1 MTRHAPSGLKLRLRP
16 EFLLCLAI
24 PDTLTLPPTHD
35 RPAMNEALRIT
46 LGLATATIGAL
57 LAMWLALPLPWMIG
71 ALLATAISK
80 MAGSPAASHKV
91 FRNGGQWVIG
101 ASLGLYF
108 TPEMVRII
116 GLNLPF
122 IAAGTLFALGL
133 GALGSLILRSLG
145 GTDFKTAWFASAIGG
160 ASEMTTLA
168 ERYHARPDLVASA
181 HSLRMLMVVVII
193 PFAFRALDIH
203 GNESSLPQAAAFFD
217 ASGMLVL
224 IVLTSAMGLF
234 FQRRHLPNPW
244 VLGPLLVTAL
254 LTSNGIVFTHLPAE
268 MTNLGQLLIGWS
280 LGDKFGPDFFRRA
293 PRYLGVVALSNCVNI
308 MLAFAFGYVVF
319 LMSGIPFPTL
329 VLGTSPG
336 GIAEMAITAKVLMLG
351 APVVTSF
358 HVIRMVCVLLLTG
371 PLYRM
376 LEGRRAKRGPG

>member
-1 MTRHAPSGLKLRLRP
+1 MSNTLRLVIG
-16 EFLLCLAI
+16 LL
-24 PDTLTLPPTHD
+24 T
-35 RPAMNEALRIT
+35 
-46 LGLATATIGAL
+46 AL
-57 LAMWLALPLPWMIG
+57 LGAWAANLLALPLPWMIG

-80 MAGSPAASHKV
+80 MAGSPGMSHKV

-108 TPEMVRII
+108 TPDMMRMIA
-116 GLNLPF
+116 LNLPF
-122 IAAGTLFALGL
+122 IAAGAVFALGL
-133 GALGSLILRSLG
+133 GALGSVILRRLA

-193 PFAFRALDIH
+193 PFAFRALDIR
-203 GNESSLPQAAAFFD
+203 GVAPAITEADRFFD
-217 ASGMLVL
+217 MGGLLVL
-224 IVLTSAMGLF
+224 LGLTSVMGLV
-234 FQRRHLPNPW
+234 FQRVNLPNPW

-254 LTSNGIVFTHLPAE
+254 LTSNNHVFTYLPTE
-268 MTNLGQLLIGWS
+268 ITNVGQLLIGWA

-293 PRYLGVVALSNCVNI
+293 PRYLSVVALANALNI
-308 MLAFAFGYVVF
+308 VLAFAFGYVVF
-319 LMSGIPFPTL
+319 LASGIPFPTL
-329 VLGTSPG
+329 VLSTSPG

-358 HVIRMVCVLLLTG
+358 HVIRMVFILLVTA
-371 PLYRM
+371 PVYRW
-376 LEGRRAKRGPG
+376 LVRREEAGT